1 MLKLLD
7 AAVSAPNI
15 IPTAL
20 LVFVLVYWLVVILGA
35 IDLDFFDVDVDLEA
49 EADVDGELS
58 VSWLNHVLAFFN
70 LGQVPFMLF
79 LTFLVVPWW
88 AITVLGNHYLGN
100 ESFALSL
107 VVLIPALLVSLF
119 VAKFLT
125 MPFVRVYQA
134 LDQED
139 NTTPVGK
146 ICQMTSG
153 ASHAKVGQAQVTTNG
168 APIVL
173 NVRAYEGRSLLAGD
187 SAMVIEYDAG
197 RNVYLVEP
205 YIN

>member
-1 MLKLLD
+1 MTELLD

-20 LVFVLVYWLVVILGA
+20 LIFVLTYWLVVILGA
-35 IDLDFFDVDVDLEA
+35 IDLDFLDVEVDVEA

-88 AITVLGNHYLGN
+88 AITVLGNHYAGN
-100 ESFALSL
+100 ESFAFSL

-119 VAKFLT
+119 IAKFLT

-146 ICQMTSG
+146 ICRMTSA
-153 ASHAKVGQAQVTTNG
+153 ASHAKVGQAQVPTDG

-173 NVRAYEGRSLLAGD
+173 NVRAYEGSSLLAGD

>member
-1 MLKLLD
+1 MNELLD

-20 LVFVLVYWLVVILGA
+20 LVFVLVYWLVVIVGA
-35 IDLDFFDVDVDLEA
+35 IDLDFFDVDVDLGA

-88 AITVLGNHYLGN
+88 AITVLGNYYVGN
-100 ESFALSL
+100 ESFIFSL
-107 VVLIPALLVSLF
+107 AILIPALLVSLF
-119 VAKFLT
+119 IAKFLT

-146 ICQMTSG
+146 ICRITSA
-153 ASHAKVGQAQVTTNG
+153 ASPTKVGQAQVTTGG
-168 APIVL
+168 APILL
-173 NVRAYEGRSLLAGD
+173 NVRAYEGSSLLAGD

>member
-1 MLKLLD
+1 MLELLD

-20 LVFVLVYWLVVILGA
+20 LIFVLVYWLIVILGA
-35 IDLDFFDVDVDLEA
+35 IDTDFLDIDVDVEA
-49 EADVDGELS
+49 DADVDGEFS
-58 VSWLNHVLAFFN
+58 VSWFNHVLAFFN
-70 LGQVPFMLF
+70 LGQVPFVLF

-100 ESFALSL
+100 ESFIFSL
-107 VVLIPALLVSLF
+107 AVLVPALIISLF
-119 VAKFLT
+119 IAKFLT
-125 MPFVRVYQA
+125 APFVRIYQA

-146 ICQMTSG
+146 ICRITTA
-153 ASHAKVGQAQVTTNG
+153 ASHAKVGQAQVSTGG
-168 APIVL
+168 APIIL
-173 NVRAYEGRSLLAGD
+173 SVRAYEGSSLLAGD

-197 RNVYLVEP
+197 GNVYLVEP

>member
-1 MLKLLD
+1 MLDLLN

-35 IDLDFFDVDVDLEA
+35 IDLDFFDIDVEVEA

-70 LGQVPFMLF
+70 LGRVPFMLF
-79 LTFLVVPWW
+79 MTFWMLPAWVMVV
-88 AITVLGNHYLGN
+88 LSNHYLGN
-100 ESFALSL
+100 ESFGMGVLL
-107 VVLIPALLVSLF
+107 LIPALFVSLF
-119 VAKFLT
+119 IAKFLT
-125 MPFVRVYQA
+125 MPFVRVYQI
-134 LDQED
+134 LDQDD

-146 ICQMTSG
+146 VCQMKSS
-153 ASHAKVGQAQVTTNG
+153 ASSTKTGQAHIQTEG
-168 APIVL
+168 APLLL
-173 NVRAYEGRSLLAGD
+173 NVKAYDGCTLTTGD
-187 SAMVIEYDAG
+187 TAIVIEYDQA

-205 YIN
+205 YVN

>member
-1 MLKLLD
+1 MLELLD

-35 IDLDFFDVDVDLEA
+35 IDLDFFDVDVDMEA

-58 VSWLNHVLAFFN
+58 ISWLNHVLAFFN

-88 AITVLGNHYLGN
+88 AVTVLGNHYLGT
-100 ESFALSL
+100 ESFVFSL
-107 VVLIPALLVSLF
+107 AILLPALLVSLF
-119 VAKFLT
+119 VAKFMT

-146 ICQMTSG
+146 ICRMTST
-153 ASHAKVGQAQVTTNG
+153 ASDTKVGQAQVSTSG

-173 NVRAYEGRSLLAGD
+173 NVRAYEGSSLVAGD

-197 RNVYLVEP
+197 GNVYLVEP